1 MRSLF
6 LAVLV
11 SYVVATEFRAV
22 WIATVSNIDWP
33 SRRDLT
39 ETQAK
44 NELIAQLNL
53 SQEMNMNAIVFQ
65 IRPAADAFYRSEL
78 EPWSYWLTGENG
90 RDPGWDPMEFAV
102 AECHKR
108 ALEIHVWLNPYRVN
122 TPSGPSTLS
131 PLSPANRYPDST
143 YRLEGNYLWMDPGRE
158 EVQNHNKDVIR
169 DIVTRYDIDGLHY
182 DDYFYPYPSYN
193 NGKGIETLYKLKKTR
208 RNYSDRIL
216 GRQKVVNYRDFSE
229 NSDLGDSF
237 NKLNI

>member
-1 MRSLF
+1 MK
-6 LAVLV
+6 
-11 SYVVATEFRAV
+11 Y
-22 WIATVSNIDWP
+22 
-33 SRRDLT
+33 RRIKIFV
-39 ETQAK
+39 EAQAK
-44 NELIAQLNL
+44 NELIAQLDL

-90 RDPGWDPMEFAV
+90 RDPGWDPLEFAA

-193 NGKGIETLYKLKKTR
+193 NGKG
-208 RNYSDRIL
+208 
-216 GRQKVVNYRDFSE
+216 
-229 NSDLGDSF
+229 
-237 NKLNI
+237 

>member
-1 MRSLF
+1 MRTLF
-6 LAVLV
+6 LATLV
-11 SYVVATEFRAV
+11 SCVAATEFRAV

-39 ETQAK
+39 GTKISLLTKKALKYQRIKIFVEAQAK
-44 NELIAQLNL
+44 NELIAQLDL

-90 RDPGWDPMEFAV
+90 RDPGWDPLEFAA

-193 NGKGIETLYKLKKTR
+193 NGKG
-208 RNYSDRIL
+208 
-216 GRQKVVNYRDFSE
+216 
-229 NSDLGDSF
+229 
-237 NKLNI
+237 